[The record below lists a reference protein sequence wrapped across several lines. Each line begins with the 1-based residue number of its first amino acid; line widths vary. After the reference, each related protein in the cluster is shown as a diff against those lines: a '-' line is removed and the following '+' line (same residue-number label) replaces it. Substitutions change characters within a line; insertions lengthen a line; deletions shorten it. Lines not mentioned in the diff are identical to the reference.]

1 MRLIKP
7 NKDEKMIIAI
17 LIATSFGLII
27 GVWAMLERVN
37 EAESERDLM
46 MYHAEEM
53 LDIMK
58 KQDTISDD
66 E

>member
-1 MRLIKP
+1 MHFIKP

-37 EAESERDLM
+37 KAESERDLLM
-46 MYHAEEM
+46 LHVEE
-53 LDIMK
+53 LIE
-58 KQDTISDD
+58 IN